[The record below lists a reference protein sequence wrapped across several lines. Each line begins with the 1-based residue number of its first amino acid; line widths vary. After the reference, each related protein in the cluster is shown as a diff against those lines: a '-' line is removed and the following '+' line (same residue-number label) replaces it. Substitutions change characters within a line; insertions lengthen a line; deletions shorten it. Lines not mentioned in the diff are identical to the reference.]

1 MANLEQFKEAM
12 AESGVEAVGIV
23 RGTGGER
30 LVITTYGGLITKEV
44 PLTDDLV
51 KDIERA
57 KAAAARSVTA
67 AKNLTGGAAR
77 NLSNRSAGRGA
88 GPKN

>member
-1 MANLEQFKEAM
+1 MANLGQFEDAVTEVG
-12 AESGVEAVGIV
+12 AEAVGIK
-23 RGTGGER
+23 RGPKGER
-30 LVITTYGGLITKEV
+30 LVITIAGGLITKEV

-67 AKNLTGGAAR
+67 ARSLTGVAAR
-77 NLSNRSAGRGA
+77 NLSNRLATK
-88 GPKN
+88 GPLPKT